1 MANTIET
8 AIIKSVAKILKT
20 TDKNLIKK
28 DDFQKFK
35 LWDSLIHLEILSL
48 LEEQMCNKVNKINTI
63 TVPVLFA
70 KRSFNSKAL
79 LGIKKWNNSNEFLI
93 NI

>member
-28 DDFQKFK
+28 DVFQKFEI
-35 LWDSLIHLEILSL
+35 WDSLIHLEILSI
-48 LEEQMCNKVNKINTI
+48 LEQQIGSKINKIKNLASLTSLKKI
-63 TVPVLFA
+63 LT
-70 KRSFNSKAL
+70 K
-79 LGIKKWNNSNEFLI
+79 IKKI
-93 NI
+93 K

>member
-28 DDFQKFK
+28 DDFQKFEI
-35 LWDSLIHLEILSL
+35 WDSLIHLEILSI
-48 LEEQMCNKVNKINTI
+48 LEQQIGSKINKIKNLASLTSLKKI
-63 TVPVLFA
+63 LT
-70 KRSFNSKAL
+70 K
-79 LGIKKWNNSNEFLI
+79 IKKI
-93 NI
+93 K